1 MRGRAS
7 GSTKLGVGEYIDPL
21 YSIDTHVLLF
31 DAIEGELV
39 RWSTS
44 GSLLV
49 VQYQKTIDVYSN
61 VSQGTL
67 HTWSPV
73 KIPFPNQDLT
83 RLHTVIHPSRIQDV
97 KFVQRVTGV
106 DEVLLVA
113 AEDKKVTVY
122 DVGADSKI
130 APKPI
135 AEFVGHENR
144 FARQPTHHILSI
156 SLMP

>member
-1 MRGRAS
+1 M
-7 GSTKLGVGEYIDPL
+7 I
-21 YSIDTHVLLF
+21 

-67 HTWSPV
+67 HTWPPV
-73 KIPFPNQDLT
+73 KLFFPNQDLT
-83 RLHTVIHPSRIQDV
+83 RLHTFTHPSRIQDV
-97 KFVQRVTGV
+97 KFVQRATSD

-113 AEDKKVTVY
+113 AEDKKITVY

-135 AEFVGHENR
+135 AEFVGHGNR
-144 FARQPTHHILSI
+144 FARQPTHHMLSI
-156 SLMP
+156 SLIA